1 MNTKIFYYSLLE
13 IGISVFVGVL
23 VLYATFMLINKLL
36 IKRYNIEYNNISY
49 GIFCS
54 SILFS
59 VSYLLTGIKT
69 PILNSVKMLQ
79 NQVDYDGLILLDGL
93 RYAGLFLVILLLVI
107 LLVHFISFTLFSLMT
122 RGIKELNE
130 IEKNNIAVSLIIG
143 VVIIAISI
151 MVKDSLYLLLESFV
165 PYPDIPKFLR

>member
-1 MNTKIFYYSLLE
+1 M
-13 IGISVFVGVL
+13 
-23 VLYATFMLINKLL
+23 
-36 IKRYNIEYNNISY
+36 
-49 GIFCS
+49 
-54 SILFS
+54 
-59 VSYLLTGIKT
+59 
-69 PILNSVKMLQ
+69 
-79 NQVDYDGLILLDGL
+79 DYFITT
-93 RYAGLFLVILLLVI
+93 LLLVI

-122 RGIKELNE
+122 RGIKEINE

>member
-1 MNTKIFYYSLLE
+1 MNTTIFYYSLLE
-13 IGISVFVGVL
+13 IGISVLIGIL
-23 VLYATFMLINKLL
+23 VLYTTFMLINKLL

-59 VSYLLTGIKT
+59 VSYLLSGIKS

-79 NQVDYDGLILLDGL
+79 NQVNYEGLILIDGL
-93 RYAGLFLVILLLVI
+93 RYAGLFIAIMLLVI
-107 LLVHFISFTLFSLMT
+107 LLVHFISFVLFSLMT

-130 IEKNNIAVSLIIG
+130 IEKNNIAVSLI
-143 VVIIAISI
+143 VV
-151 MVKDSLYLLLESFV
+151 LLLFQYLLW
-165 PYPDIPKFLR
+165 LRIVYIYC

>member
-36 IKRYNIEYNNISY
+36 IKRYNIEHNNIAY

-59 VSYLLTGIKT
+59 VSYLLSGIKT
-69 PILNSVKMLQ
+69 PILNAVKMLQ
-79 NQVDYDGLILLDGL
+79 SQVDYEGVILLDGM
-93 RYAGLFLVILLLVI
+93 RYAGLFLVILLVFI
-107 LLVHFISFTLFSLMT
+107 LLVHFISFTLFSFMT
-122 RGIKELNE
+122 RGIKELTE
-130 IEKNNIAVSLIIG
+130 IERNNIAVSLIVG

-165 PYPDIPKFLR
+165 PYPDVPKFLR